1 MKTALTIAGSDSS
14 GGAGIQAD
22 MKTMTANGVYAMSAV
37 TALTAQNTTGVTDIL
52 ESTPHFLGEQLDAI
66 FTDIFPD
73 AVKIGMV
80 SSADLIVVIAEKLK
94 QYKAEN
100 IVVDPVMVA
109 TSGAKLLRDDAVE
122 ALCRELLPLAAVL
135 TPNIPEAE
143 ILSGMTI
150 TDATGMEAAA
160 KYISEKYGCAVLCK
174 GGHKVNDADDLLWR
188 NGFGKWFHGKRI
200 DNPNTH
206 GTGCTLS
213 SAIAS
218 NLAKGYD
225 LDAVC
230 GAGQGIHLRGP
241 GGHAGSGPRL
251 RSHEPY
257 VRSER
262 SVHGM
267 ITSTVAI
274 LFAVGYLLATVWLC
288 RGIRLTARDLCLGGI
303 VCAMTLVLATIRIPL
318 PTGSNITCG
327 SWIPLMLL
335 ALLYDY
341 RLSMLSGWVCGILAM
356 ILIPGWQAVH
366 WAQIFVQQLVCFS
379 CLGYAGVFGSDKRWK
394 AICGMALAVAIRCFG
409 HVISGVIF
417 YSQNAWDGWGA
428 WGYSLA
434 FNLSSRLP
442 EGILS
447 ILIVSVLPLTLM
459 RRAIA
464 RREAK

>member
-1 MKTALTIAGSDSS
+1 
-14 GGAGIQAD
+14 
-22 MKTMTANGVYAMSAV
+22 
-37 TALTAQNTTGVTDIL
+37 
-52 ESTPHFLGEQLDAI
+52 
-66 FTDIFPD
+66 
-73 AVKIGMV
+73 
-80 SSADLIVVIAEKLK
+80 
-94 QYKAEN
+94 
-100 IVVDPVMVA
+100 
-109 TSGAKLLRDDAVE
+109 
-122 ALCRELLPLAAVL
+122 
-135 TPNIPEAE
+135 
-143 ILSGMTI
+143 
-150 TDATGMEAAA
+150 
-160 KYISEKYGCAVLCK
+160 
-174 GGHKVNDADDLLWR
+174 
-188 NGFGKWFHGKRI
+188 
-200 DNPNTH
+200 
-206 GTGCTLS
+206 
-213 SAIAS
+213 
-218 NLAKGYD
+218 
-225 LDAVC
+225 
-230 GAGQGIHLRGP
+230 
-241 GGHAGSGPRL
+241 
-251 RSHEPY
+251 
-257 VRSER
+257 
-262 SVHGM
+262 M

-303 VCAMTLVLATIRIPL
+303 VCAMT
-318 PTGSNITCG
+318 
-327 SWIPLMLL
+327 LMLL

>member
-1 MKTALTIAGSDSS
+1 
-14 GGAGIQAD
+14 
-22 MKTMTANGVYAMSAV
+22 
-37 TALTAQNTTGVTDIL
+37 
-52 ESTPHFLGEQLDAI
+52 
-66 FTDIFPD
+66 
-73 AVKIGMV
+73 
-80 SSADLIVVIAEKLK
+80 
-94 QYKAEN
+94 
-100 IVVDPVMVA
+100 
-109 TSGAKLLRDDAVE
+109 
-122 ALCRELLPLAAVL
+122 
-135 TPNIPEAE
+135 
-143 ILSGMTI
+143 
-150 TDATGMEAAA
+150 
-160 KYISEKYGCAVLCK
+160 
-174 GGHKVNDADDLLWR
+174 
-188 NGFGKWFHGKRI
+188 
-200 DNPNTH
+200 
-206 GTGCTLS
+206 
-213 SAIAS
+213 
-218 NLAKGYD
+218 
-225 LDAVC
+225 
-230 GAGQGIHLRGP
+230 
-241 GGHAGSGPRL
+241 
-251 RSHEPY
+251 
-257 VRSER
+257 
-262 SVHGM
+262 M

-459 RRAIA
+459 PKIIVTMTILVPVGGFALIGIGGDSLTRWLKAWINWRKHRRMIFY
-464 RREAK
+464 RGEVRL